1 MENNR
6 NPLNGY
12 RYDVREP
19 GIETGVEQMRKLVKN
34 SSSENAKADSAQ
46 DKAIKAN
53 KNEIK
58 KVANGLNSLK
68 NNVYT
73 KSQADSKFLTEHQ
86 SLEDYA
92 KKADVY
98 TKEEIDAKIP
108 EDVDLTGY
116 AKEEYVDNK
125 ISELI
130 AGAPDELDTLKEA
143 ADAIKAN
150 IDSISTITAGLD
162 AKANTADVYNKNEVD
177 AKIEPLAVKT
187 AVDELINQE
196 SSAREALATEVA
208 KKVDWVESEGGRKHI
223 VLPNHNNL
231 LGTDTEGDTYNLAM
245 VSKWN
250 VADFGT
256 SKLHMNI
263 NSVDGNV
270 TINDDKQ
277 IATIDQIPDVS
288 GFALASDVE
297 TALAGKAN
305 ATDLDAKANAADVYT
320 KSEVDGLI
328 PDVSEKVDWVE
339 STPGRKHV
347 VLANHDSILGTDTT
361 GGTYNVA
368 MVSKWNVADFGS
380 NKLHMNLNS
389 LDGNVTINDDKTIAT
404 VDQIP
409 EVDNFATKEELQ
421 NAITGIAI
429 PDMEQYYKKDEVD
442 AMLAEKQ
449 AEIDAILVNFN
460 KLKEIVGDLGG
471 AVEYNIPED
480 GEFTKMLNKSGV
492 IKLTEDVESNTYTGG
507 INSKNITTLNLG
519 GKTLTTIAESVV
531 NPTIMAKG
539 KQQITIT
546 GNGTINANGH
556 VAIESAG
563 KDVII
568 NLGGTAF
575 GKPTYVTDRSGGELI
590 YCYQGTINITNGVFK
605 NNGEDKGFMINCY
618 DANYQNGTA
627 KIVITGGKFY
637 DFDPGNNSAEGPGT
651 SFLAD
656 GYESVASTVVEDGVE
671 HTVYTVKKIS

>member
-19 GIETGVEQMRKLVKN
+19 GIETGIEQMRKLVKN
-34 SSSENAKADSAQ
+34 SSSENAKADSTQ

-58 KVANGLNSLK
+58 KVANDLNSLK

-98 TKEEIDAKIP
+98 TKEEVDAKIP

-125 ISELI
+125 ISELV
-130 AGAPDELDTLKEA
+130 AGAPGELDTLKEA

-150 IDSISTITAGLD
+150 MDSISAITAGLD
-162 AKANTADVYNKNEVD
+162 AKANTTDVYTKDEVDAKIEPLAVKTAVDALIDQEAAARESLANEVSNKANAADVYNKNEVD

-196 SSAREALATEVA
+196 SSAREAIATEVA
-208 KKVDWVESEGGRKHI
+208 KKVDWVESDGGRKHI

-231 LGTDTEGDTYNLAM
+231 LGTDTTGGTYNLAM
-245 VSKWN
+245 VSKW
-250 VADFGT
+250 D
-256 SKLHMNI
+256 
-263 NSVDGNV
+263 
-270 TINDDKQ
+270 
-277 IATIDQIPDVS
+277 
-288 GFALASDVE
+288 
-297 TALAGKAN
+297 
-305 ATDLDAKANAADVYT
+305 
-320 KSEVDGLI
+320 
-328 PDVSEKVDWVE
+328 
-339 STPGRKHV
+339 
-347 VLANHDSILGTDTT
+347 
-361 GGTYNVA
+361 
-368 MVSKWNVADFGS
+368 VADFGS

-389 LDGNVTINDDKTIAT
+389 LDGNVSINDDKTIAT

-421 NAITGIAI
+421 NAIAGIAI
-429 PDMEQYYKKDEVD
+429 PDMEQYYKKDEVNS
-442 AMLAEKQ
+442 M
-449 AEIDAILVNFN
+449 IDALTEKFN

-480 GEFTKMLNKSGV
+480 GEFTKILNKSGV

-519 GKTLTTIAESVV
+519 GKTLTTTAETVN
-531 NPTIMAKG
+531 NPTIIAKG

-546 GNGTINANGH
+546 GSGTINANGH

-618 DANYQNGTA
+618 DANYENGTA